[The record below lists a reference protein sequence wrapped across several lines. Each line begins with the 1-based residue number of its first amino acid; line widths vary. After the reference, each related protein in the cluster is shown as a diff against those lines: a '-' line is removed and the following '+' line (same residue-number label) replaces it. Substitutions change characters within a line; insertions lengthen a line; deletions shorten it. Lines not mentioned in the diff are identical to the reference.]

1 MASVVKIKR
10 SSIQG
15 KAPSLSSLQVG
26 ELALNVRDGKL
37 FSANSTTVFEV
48 GSNVESSHVGTLTVG
63 NTSPYTFPTSDGT
76 SGQTLVSDGN
86 GNLTF
91 GAGAGT
97 FTVQD
102 EGSSLPTSATT
113 LNFVGSGVT
122 VTGSGTTK
130 TVAISGGSGGS
141 VATSVAYST
150 YSYTASEGQTTF
162 VGADDNNNN
171 LSYDIGRVN
180 VYLNGVR
187 VVSGVDY
194 EANTGATV
202 VFTDGVSNN
211 DLITID
217 SYGHTDNI
225 QVGNNVV
232 LATASDISAST
243 SEITLDQFPKSEF
256 VSAQYFVSAAN
267 STAVHTTTIN
277 LAHVANTVYLSEFGT
292 IISGVSMMTI
302 DADTTA
308 DDVRLRVTPSSSGI
322 NIKSYRTSFRA

>member
-1 MASVVKIKR
+1 MASIVKIKR
-10 SSIQG
+10 SAVQG
-15 KAPSLSSLQVG
+15 RAPTTSNLETG
-26 ELALNVRDGKL
+26 ELALNTRDGKL
-37 FSANSTTVFEV
+37 FSANSSTVFEI
-48 GSNVESSHVGTLTVG
+48 GANVESSHVGTLTIG

-122 VTGSGTTK
+122 ATGSGTTK
-130 TVAISGGSGGS
+130 TITISGGSGGS
-141 VATSVAYST
+141 VATSVAYSV
-150 YSYTASEGQTTF
+150 YNYTASEGQTTF
-162 VGADDNNNN
+162 TGADDNNNT
-171 LSYDIGRVN
+171 LSYDVGRAN

-194 EANTGATV
+194 EANTGSTV
-202 VFTDGVSNN
+202 VFTDGVANN
-211 DLITID
+211 DLISID
-217 SYGHTDNI
+217 SYGYTDNVQI
-225 QVGNNVV
+225 GNNVV
-232 LATASDISAST
+232 LATASELTAST
-243 SEITLDQFPKSEF
+243 TEITLDQFAKSDF

-267 STAVHTTTIN
+267 STAVHTTTVN

-308 DDVRLRVTPSSSGI
+308 DDVRLRVTPASSGI
-322 NIKSYRTSFRA
+322 TIKSHRTSFRA